1 MTHPQGPYYQQKTT
15 TKQLSEIARF
25 LGGLNCREVYG
36 ESNHPEIDDSF
47 LQNIVSAA

>member
-25 LGGLNCREVYG
+25 LGGLNFREVHG
-36 ESNHPEIDDSF
+36 ESDHPDIHDNF
-47 LQNIVSAA
+47 LQNIVSDA